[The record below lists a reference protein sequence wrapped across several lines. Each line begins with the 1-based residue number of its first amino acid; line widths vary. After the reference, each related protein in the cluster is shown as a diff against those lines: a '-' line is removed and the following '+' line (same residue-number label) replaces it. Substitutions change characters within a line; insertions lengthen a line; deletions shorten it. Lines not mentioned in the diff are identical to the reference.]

1 MKDKANDKQITLKIQ
16 RFNKDKDPKP
26 HFKNYKIKITGGET
40 VLDTLIKIKETIDG
54 TLTFRRS
61 CRSAICGSCAVRL
74 NGKAMLACNTQ
85 VRDILPKNGII
96 EIEPLK
102 HFNLIKDLVVD
113 LEPFIENLRKAKP
126 WLVKDFSKI
135 PESGEFRVYHSD
147 DLYNLDKIYQCTL
160 CAVCHSDCMVLDKD
174 GSFLSPASIVKSY
187 RFILDS
193 RDATRD
199 GRIQELI
206 ELGIL
211 KCDKPEKCQVECPK
225 GFSESKD
232 VIQKV
237 KKLAQRG

>member
-1 MKDKANDKQITLKIQ
+1 MKDKQITLEIQ
-16 RFNKDKDPKP
+16 RFNKDTDPKP

-61 CRSAICGSCAVRL
+61 CRSAICGSCAVRI

-85 VRDILPKNGII
+85 AKDILPKNGVIV
-96 EIEPLK
+96 IEPLK

-113 LEPFIENLRKAKP
+113 LEPFIENLKKAKP

-135 PESGEFRVYHSD
+135 PESGEFRVNYSD
-147 DLYNLDKIYQCTL
+147 DFNTLTKISQCTL

-174 GSFLSPASIVKSY
+174 SSFLSPASIVKSY
-187 RFILDS
+187 RFILDA

-199 GRIQELI
+199 ARIHELR

-211 KCDKPEKCQVECPK
+211 KCEKPSECVVECPK

-232 VIQKV
+232 VVEKV
-237 KKLAQRG
+237 KKLVQQG